1 MRRSG
6 TFFVAIAILGAV
18 CCAQSVLNNDA
29 VVKMLKAGLSEDI
42 VVSTIKSQPGRYATS
57 ADDLI
62 ALKKEGVPDKIIS
75 AMIDKGT
82 APSTN
87 PLVAAAAAG
96 APAPAT
102 VAPAAATP
110 APVVSEIGVYF
121 NKNGAWADLAPEIVN
136 SKTGGTLKRIGTAG
150 IVKGDINGHV
160 NGLHSPN
167 QLKTPIELLVYTP
180 EGTAITE
187 YQMLRLRDQKDS
199 REFRTTTGGVVHQS
213 GGAARDLITFDGKKV
228 APRTYLITLTNLG
241 SGEYG
246 LLPPP
251 TGDSSGHS
259 GRIGKI
265 YSFRIIE

>member
-96 APAPAT
+96 DRKS
-102 VAPAAATP
+102 
-110 APVVSEIGVYF
+110 VV
-121 NKNGAWADLAPEIVN
+121 
-136 SKTGGTLKRIGTAG
+136 
-150 IVKGDINGHV
+150 
-160 NGLHSPN
+160 
-167 QLKTPIELLVYTP
+167 
-180 EGTAITE
+180 
-187 YQMLRLRDQKDS
+187 
-199 REFRTTTGGVVHQS
+199 
-213 GGAARDLITFDGKKV
+213 
-228 APRTYLITLTNLG
+228 
-241 SGEYG
+241 
-246 LLPPP
+246 
-251 TGDSSGHS
+251 
-259 GRIGKI
+259 
-265 YSFRIIE
+265 